1 MNRFF
6 IFALSV
12 SLTFLS
18 SAVFAQSPSALSG
31 QWRGTTQTPDNGKEI
46 QFEVNLSEM
55 NGTWKYFSS
64 GWKANKSPCLGRDF
78 PLSVKTLQN
87 GRWKFQVDGSSVISG
102 CPSFALTLEQTS
114 EQTLSGV
121 FADGRTAALK
131 KQ

>member
-6 IFALSV
+6 IFAFTV

-18 SAVFAQSPSALSG
+18 SAVFAQSSSTLSG
-31 QWRGTTQTPDNGKEI
+31 QWGGTTQAPDNGKEI

-64 GWKANKSPCLGRDF
+64 GRKAITSCLERDF
-78 PLSVKTLQN
+78 PLTVKTLPN
-87 GRWKFQVDGSSVISG
+87 GRWKFQVDGSSVILG

>member
-6 IFALSV
+6 IFAFTV

-18 SAVFAQSPSALSG
+18 SAVFAQSSSTLSG
-31 QWRGTTQTPDNGKEI
+31 QWRGTTQAPDNGKEI

-64 GWKANKSPCLGRDF
+64 GRKAITSCLERDF
-78 PLSVKTLQN
+78 PLTVKTLPN
-87 GRWKFQVDGSSVISG
+87 GRWKFQVDGSSVILG

>member
-6 IFALSV
+6 IFAFTF

-18 SAVFAQSPSALSG
+18 SAAFAQSASTFSG
-31 QWRGTTQTPDNGKEI
+31 QWRGTTHSPENGKEI

-64 GWKANKSPCLGRDF
+64 GRKANTSCLGREF
-78 PLSVKTLQN
+78 PLNVKTLAD
-87 GRWKFQVDGSSVISG
+87 GRWRFQVDGSSVIRG
-102 CPSFALTLEQTS
+102 CPSFALTVEQTN

>member
-6 IFALSV
+6 IFAFTV

-18 SAVFAQSPSALSG
+18 SAVFAQSSSTLSG
-31 QWRGTTQTPDNGKEI
+31 QWRGTTQAPDNGKET

-64 GWKANKSPCLGRDF
+64 GRKAITSCLERDF
-78 PLSVKTLQN
+78 PLTVKTLPN
-87 GRWKFQVDGSSVISG
+87 GRWKFQVDGSSVILS